1 MGILSRSTASDADV
15 QRHRFRYG
23 TEGEPVPD
31 SEIVEWS
38 VNHIVERFRPMRI
51 IIFGPARDGYFSPR
65 HIDMVVIVR
74 GGDLES
80 IRDGIFMDLADAL
93 IDVNVSVVTPEMFER
108 NRRLGYTNSCA
119 AYREGTTVYAS

>member
-80 IRDGIFMDLADAL
+80 IRDGIFIDLADAL
-93 IDVNVSVVTPEMFER
+93 IDHARDHER
-108 NRRLGYTNSCA
+108 
-119 AYREGTTVYAS
+119 REHIEYHLDELAERSQDEI